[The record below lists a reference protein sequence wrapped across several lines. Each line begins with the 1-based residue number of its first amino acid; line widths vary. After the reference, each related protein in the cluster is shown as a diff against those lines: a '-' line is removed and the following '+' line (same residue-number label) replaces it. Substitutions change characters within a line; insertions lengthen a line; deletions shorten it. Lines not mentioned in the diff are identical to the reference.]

1 MKRLPGLFL
10 LAGCAASQAAPSPDD
25 PPQIDK
31 QIAGLAP
38 KKLGPAAGL
47 DKAITTYYGSQRS
60 QRTYIQTDKP
70 LYQPG
75 ETIWF
80 RADLR
85 TAKTMV
91 GDNPVGVTLQLISP
105 RGSIVAT
112 KRVLA
117 QGG

>member
-1 MKRLPGLFL
+1 MRRTTLLVCA
-10 LAGCAASQAAPSPDD
+10 LAGCSALEAAPPGDLVRIEE
-25 PPQIDK
+25 P
-31 QIAGLAP
+31 A
-38 KKLGPAAGL
+38 KLNKAL
-47 DKAITTYYGSQRS
+47 DAYFKNITTF
-60 QRTYIQTDKP
+60 RTYIQTDKP

-85 TAKTMV
+85 ATKTLT
-91 GDNPVGVTLQLISP
+91 GAPPGGVTMQLISP
-105 RGSIVAT
+105 RGAIVAT